1 MALNVNSNLGAK
13 TIAELAAIRLY
24 DSFPLNLVS
33 HAQGTRAFKMPFIA
47 AETTGTVAVVA
58 ENAAQGSID
67 TFRPVIGL
75 VEKTLETYRANV
87 TISNELV
94 YDSSV
99 LKLIADRLSGQI
111 LEVVGKKIITD
122 IRTKLVAGSRYTLQD
137 NFSNPANM
145 DADTPIHSGFTCM
158 ANLQN
163 MVRDRAVW
171 VFGKLGY
178 QSFGDMEG
186 RASLVTLPIQ
196 RRTTGQSMFSQSGG
210 AHGGGYGAGK
220 SMGGIYVDASGAVST
235 IGSGSTS
242 NTSTQQLLS
251 GAGAGAG
258 EGGGGGG
265 GGGGGNVGNPSGI
278 VQEESKNLNL
288 EKRGSNPLEIVSHD
302 PFELTTAW
310 LGKPVYTSDGMGTMS
325 TTNAM
330 WMMLVDLSCYLHF
343 SQPLQITLD
352 TESLAENNRTVIQCS
367 YRCAGDLMDA
377 HSGYGLRHGTT

>member
-1 MALNVNSNLGAK
+1 MALNVSSALGAK
-13 TIAELAAIRLY
+13 TIAELAAVRLY

-33 HAQGTRAFKMPFIA
+33 HATGTRAFKMPFIA

-58 ENAAQGSID
+58 ENAAQASID

-87 TISNELV
+87 TISNELI

-111 LEVVGKKIITD
+111 LEVVGDKIITD
-122 IRTKLVAGSRYTLQD
+122 IRTKLVSSSRFTLAD
-137 NFSNPANM
+137 AFSDPAAM
-145 DADTPIHSGFTCM
+145 DAGTPIHSGFTCL

-163 MVRDRAVW
+163 VVRDRAVW

-196 RRTTGQSMFSQSGG
+196 RKMGSGGMFTQSGG

-220 SMGGIYVDASGAVST
+220 SMGGGIVST
-235 IGSGSTS
+235 GGTASPIVT
-242 NTSTQQLLS
+242 NTQTELLL
-251 GAGAGAG
+251 
-258 EGGGGGG
+258 GGGGGEGGYG
-265 GGGGGNVGNPSGI
+265 GGGGGNKGGI
-278 VQEESKNLNL
+278 EELMANLGFETRN
-288 EKRGSNPLEIVSHD
+288 SNPLQIVENA
-302 PFELTTAW
+302 PYELTTAW
-310 LGKPVYTSDGMGTMS
+310 LGKPIYTSEGMGVM
-325 TTNAM
+325 TTANAM
-330 WMMLVDLSCYLHF
+330 WMMLVDLSAYIHF
-343 SQPLQITLD
+343 SQPLQVTLD

-377 HSGYGLRHGTT
+377 HSGYGLRHGTV

>member
-1 MALNVNSNLGAK
+1 MALNVSSALGAK
-13 TIAELAAIRLY
+13 TIAELAAVRLY

-33 HAQGTRAFKMPFIA
+33 HATGARAFKMPFIA

-58 ENAAQGSID
+58 ENAAQASID

-87 TISNELV
+87 TISNELI

-111 LEVVGKKIITD
+111 LEVVGDKIITD
-122 IRTKLVAGSRYTLQD
+122 IRTKLVASSRFTLAD
-137 NFSNPANM
+137 TFSDPAAM
-145 DADTPIHSGFTCM
+145 DAGTPIHSGFTCM

-163 MVRDRAVW
+163 VVRDRAVW

-178 QSFGDMEG
+178 QSFGEMEG

-196 RRTTGQSMFSQSGG
+196 RKVGTGGMFAQSGG

-220 SMGGIYVDASGAVST
+220 SMGGGIISTGGTASPFPT
-235 IGSGSTS
+235 T
-242 NTSTQQLLS
+242 TQTELLL
-251 GAGAGAG
+251 
-258 EGGGGGG
+258 GGG
-265 GGGGGNVGNPSGI
+265 GGGGGNKGG
-278 VQEESKNLNL
+278 VQENMANLGF
-288 EKRGSNPLEIVSHD
+288 ETRDSNPLQIVENA
-302 PFELTTAW
+302 PYELTTAW
-310 LGKPVYTSDGMGTMS
+310 LGKPVYLSEGMGVMS
-325 TTNAM
+325 TVNAM
-330 WMMLVDLSCYLHF
+330 WLMLVDLSSYLHF

-377 HSGYGLRHGTT
+377 HSGYGLRHGTV

>member
-1 MALNVNSNLGAK
+1 MALSVNSALGAK

-33 HAQGTRAFKMPFIA
+33 HAEGSRAFKMPFIA

-87 TISNELV
+87 TISNELI
-94 YDSSV
+94 YDSAV
-99 LKLIADRLSGQI
+99 LKMIADRLSGQI
-111 LEVVGKKIITD
+111 LEVVCDKIISN
-122 IRTKLVAGSRYTLQD
+122 ICTKLIANSRYSLQD
-137 NFSNPANM
+137 NFSNPSTM
-145 DADTPIHSGFTCM
+145 DAGTPVHSGFTCM
-158 ANLQN
+158 ANVQN

-196 RRTTGQSMFSQSGG
+196 RRATGQSMFSQNGG
-210 AHGGGYGAGK
+210 AHGSGYGAGK
-220 SMGGIYVDASGAVST
+220 QMGGTYVDASGVTNT

-242 NTSTQQLLS
+242 NTSTQSLLL
-251 GAGAGAG
+251 
-258 EGGGGGG
+258 GGGGGG
-265 GGGGGNVGNPSGI
+265 EVGGGIIEIPPPPR
-278 VQEESKNLNL
+278 SKNLNMEL
-288 EKRGSNPLEIVSHD
+288 RDSNPLQIVSND

-310 LGKPVYTSDGMGTMS
+310 LGKPVYTSDGMGNMS
-325 TTNAM
+325 TINAM
-330 WMMLVDLSCYLHF
+330 WMMLVDLSSYLHF

-377 HSGYGLRHGTT
+377 HSGYGLRHNSV